1 MKTNTTRKKIYY
13 RIYYVIMFLPL
24 IVTLAALPFLP
35 EQIPAHYGF
44 DNKVNR
50 WGSKYEALLFPIV
63 TIFMGYFMLA
73 MAKWSARQEE
83 GGENNEK
90 VLTAAGIVTM
100 AVQNVLNA
108 YALYTDY
115 NKVED
120 LSSVPINIVQ
130 LLFGLMGIFMIIIGN
145 IMPKLRMNSL
155 IGLRTKWSMKDE
167 ATWKKSQRFG
177 GITFIIGGIVVIVI
191 CCLTK
196 GMSCFWYNMGVIA
209 VLLVA
214 DVCYTRKIAR
224 S

>member
-44 DNKVNR
+44 DNKVDR
-50 WGSKYEALLFPIV
+50 WGSKYEALLYPIV
-63 TIFMGYFMLA
+63 TILMGYFMLA
-73 MAKWSARQEE
+73 MAKWGARQEE

-120 LSSVPINIVQ
+120 LSSVPINIFQ

-167 ATWKKSQRFG
+167 ATWKRSQRFG

-196 GMSCFWYNMGVIA
+196 GMSCFLYNMGVIA

-214 DVCYTRKIAR
+214 DVCYTRKIAKA
-224 S
+224 